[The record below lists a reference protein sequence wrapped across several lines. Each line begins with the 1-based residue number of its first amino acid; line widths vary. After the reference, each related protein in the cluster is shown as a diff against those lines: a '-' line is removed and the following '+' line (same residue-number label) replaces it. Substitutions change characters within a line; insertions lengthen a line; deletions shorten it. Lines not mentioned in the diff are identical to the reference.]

1 MKKIRLNV
9 KTKSKTYSIIIGKN
23 IINQIS
29 NILKSNNISF
39 EKTLIVAD
47 SKVPKKKLSI
57 LKKNNFFKK
66 KNYTF
71 FQCKRKK

>member
-47 SKVPKKKLSI
+47 SKVPKKKLFIFSTQVKKI
-57 LKKNNFFKK
+57 KTLKM
-66 KNYTF
+66 
-71 FQCKRKK
+71 

>member
-57 LKKNNFFKK
+57 LKKTISSKK